1 MNSIFILSVLFFS
14 SLFGGI
20 SDPLSCGLFLTINGL
35 CLLILPPQSRFTSL
49 VFVVLP
55 AFVLGVISSSQKF
68 LSAPF
73 GFSATQ
79 FQVSMESL
87 VLLLAGWAWFTWVS
101 TQPLGSQKRLLL
113 FRTYGWFVAI
123 IGIVALIT
131 KVQGWPLPF
140 TTPKAYGI
148 FPNPNHMSNWLAI
161 AGILLA
167 GTVYADIRK
176 KSFLPA
182 GFSLL
187 GLVSILTCLAANSSR
202 GGLGIFFLGLLAW
215 AIGQAIVGPDRRVG
229 IFLLAGASLAAT
241 TLLYQGAKPLERMKT
256 NTSPASIQTHA
267 GGDEATLDENPT
279 ATWNFR
285 LRLQRD
291 SLDLLADHPL
301 LGVGPGNYQS
311 LFPRYRSRSAEVQS
325 IAGHPESDWVW
336 FASEYGL
343 PALLALAAGII
354 LLFRQAGPGRNKDGW
369 ITRSAGAAAVL
380 AFMIHGLA
388 DVPGHRPGTVW
399 PVLAVAALVF
409 TRKRLAE
416 QEGSPPIWQNFF
428 LRGTGLVLIGIGL
441 LWTYGVLTQGSW
453 PATVAAERAKAAVN
467 EAWRK
472 DDVETALAAAEKGV
486 AAAPYDQLLR
496 YLHGK
501 ALLFFDDSEP
511 DARREFAIQ
520 RWLEPHL
527 LVVALDQATV
537 WAELRPDDTVDLMEA
552 YRAAMERSRF
562 RLADNRGPEHIVEH
576 MIRMSPRVPGLG
588 PQILPFVEDRP
599 ALVSIYLSRLPP
611 EKFRPTLDGLLAGNP
626 DLQGWSRESI
636 AALLLAWVRQGE
648 PGSLLPVLETKT
660 GWWEAGWPIL
670 TQLRAKA
677 GRTREA
683 VELAQ
688 KYLLPPT
695 LPDDP
700 CPPNQAES
708 RWYRSPRDY
717 GAAYV
722 LAETRRKKG
731 DLIGARVVLEKV
743 TERPEVPLY
752 FWWLRSRLEAEEGR
766 DSAAWDSLRK
776 YLQRAVPGWPTI

>member
-1 MNSIFILSVLFFS
+1 MNSSFILLVLLS
-14 SLFGGI
+14 ASLFGGI
-20 SDPLSCGLFLTINGL
+20 SDPLACGLFLALNGL
-35 CLLILPPQSRFTSL
+35 GIALLPPQSRFSPL
-49 VFVVLP
+49 VFLALP
-55 AFVLGVISSSQKF
+55 AFFLGLLSSFQKF
-68 LSAPF
+68 LQAPF
-73 GFSATQ
+73 GLPATQ
-79 FQVSMESL
+79 FHVSMESL
-87 VLLLAGWAWFTWVS
+87 VLLLAGWAWFTWTS
-101 TQPLGSQKRLLL
+101 TQPLGSQKRLFL
-113 FRTYGWFVAI
+113 FRTYGWFVATV
-123 IGIVALIT
+123 GILALIAR
-131 KVQGWPLPF
+131 VQGWDLPF

-176 KSFLPA
+176 KNFLPA

-187 GLVSILTCLAANSSR
+187 ALAAILTCLAANSSR
-202 GGLGIFFLGLLAW
+202 GGLGIFFLGLIAW
-215 AIGQAIVGPDRRVG
+215 AIGQAVVGPDRRIG

-241 TLLYQGAKPLERMKT
+241 TLLYHGAKPLERMKA
-256 NTSPASIQTHA
+256 NPSPASIQTHA
-267 GGDEATLDENPT
+267 GGDEATPEENPT

-343 PALLALAAGII
+343 PAFLALAAGIL

-380 AFMIHGLA
+380 AFILHGFA

-399 PVLAVAALVF
+399 PILAVAALVF

-416 QEGSPPIWQNFF
+416 QEGPPPAWQNVF
-428 LRGTGLVLIGIGL
+428 LRGTGLLLMGIGL

-467 EAWRK
+467 EAWQK

-501 ALLFFDDSEP
+501 ALLFFTDSEP

-537 WAELRPDDTVDLMEA
+537 WAELRPDDTTDLMEA

-611 EKFRPTLDGLLAGNP
+611 ERFRPTLDGLLAGNP

-660 GWWEAGWPIL
+660 AWWEAGWPIL

-677 GRTREA
+677 GKNKEA
-683 VELAQ
+683 LELAEQ
-688 KYLLPPT
+688 YLPPPT

-722 LAETRRKKG
+722 LAETRRKNG
-731 DLIGARVVLEKV
+731 DLTGARVVLEKV
-743 TERPEVPLY
+743 TERPEAPLY
-752 FWWLRSRLEAEEGR
+752 FWWLRSRVEMEEGR
-766 DSAAWDSLRK
+766 FGPAWESLKK
-776 YLQRAVPGWPTI
+776 YLQRAVPGWPAI

>member
-1 MNSIFILSVLFFS
+1 MNSAFVLLILLSA

-20 SDPLSCGLFLTINGL
+20 SDPIACGLFLAVNGL
-35 CLLILPPQSRFTSL
+35 GLALLAPQSRFSPL
-49 VFVVLP
+49 VFLVLP
-55 AFVLGVISSSQKF
+55 AFFFGLLSSYQKF
-68 LSAPF
+68 LQTPF
-73 GFSATQ
+73 GLPATQ

-87 VLLLAGWAWFTWVS
+87 VLLLAGWAWFTWTS
-101 TQPLGSQKRLLL
+101 TQPLGSQKRLFL

-123 IGIVALIT
+123 VGIIALIA
-131 KVQGWPLPF
+131 KVQGWALPF

-176 KSFLPA
+176 KNFLPA

-187 GLVSILTCLAANSSR
+187 ALTSILTCLAANSSR
-202 GGLGIFFLGLLAW
+202 GGLGIFFLGLIAW
-215 AIGQAIVGPDRRVG
+215 AIGQTVVGPDRRVG

-241 TLLYQGAKPLERMKT
+241 TLLYQGAKPLERMKG
-256 NTSPASIQTHA
+256 NPSPASIQTHA
-267 GGDEATLDENPT
+267 GGDEATPDEDPT

-291 SLDLLADHPL
+291 SLDLLAAHPL

-343 PALLALAAGII
+343 PALLALATGIV
-354 LLFRQAGPGRNKDGW
+354 LFFRHAGPGRNKDGW

-380 AFMIHGLA
+380 AFLIHGLA

-399 PVLAVAALVF
+399 PILAVAALVF

-416 QEGSPPIWQNFF
+416 QEGPPPIWQNFF
-428 LRGTGLVLIGIGL
+428 LRGTGIILIGIGL
-441 LWTYGVLTQGSW
+441 LWTYGILTKGSW
-453 PATVAAERAKAAVN
+453 PATVAADRAKATVN
-467 EAWRK
+467 AAWSR

-496 YLHGK
+496 YLHAK

-511 DARREFAIQ
+511 EARREFAIQ

-527 LVVALDQATV
+527 FVVALDQATV
-537 WAELRPDDTVDLMEA
+537 WAELRPDDTNDLMQTYE
-552 YRAAMERSRF
+552 AAMERSRF
-562 RLADNRGPEHIVEH
+562 RLSDNRGPEHIVEH

-611 EKFRPTLDGLLAGNP
+611 EKFRPTLSGLLAGNP
-626 DLQGWSRESI
+626 TLQGWSHESL
-636 AALLLAWVRQGE
+636 AALFLAWARQGE
-648 PGSLLPVLETKT
+648 PGSLLPALEKNEA
-660 GWWEAGWPIL
+660 WWEAGWPIL
-670 TQLRAKA
+670 TQLRAKE
-677 GRTREA
+677 GKNQEA
-683 VELAQ
+683 IELAQ
-688 KYLLPPT
+688 KFLPPPS
-695 LPDDP
+695 LPADP

-722 LAETRRKKG
+722 LAETRRKNG
-731 DLIGARVVLEKV
+731 DLTGARVVLEKV
-743 TERPEVPLY
+743 TERPEAPLY
-752 FWWLRSRLEAEEGR
+752 FWWLRSRVEMEEGR
-766 DSAAWDSLRK
+766 FGPAWESLKK
-776 YLQRAVPGWPTI
+776 YLQRAVPGWPNV